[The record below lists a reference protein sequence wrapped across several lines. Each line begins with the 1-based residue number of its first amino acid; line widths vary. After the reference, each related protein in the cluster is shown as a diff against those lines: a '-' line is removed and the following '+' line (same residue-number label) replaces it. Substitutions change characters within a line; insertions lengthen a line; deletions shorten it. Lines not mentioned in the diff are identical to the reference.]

1 MKPGCNHPV
10 HHAKDGKPLGSW
22 IRKGDKIVCGKCGRF
37 YGYVVP
43 EKKR

>member
-22 IRKGDKIVCGKCGRF
+22 IRKGDRIVCKVCDRF